1 MNIFI
6 RKFEESDRTEL
17 LKMMEV
23 FYSSEAVSTNG
34 SKEIFNKDFDA
45 CVGDNP
51 FLEGFMLIVA
61 DKIAGYAVLAK
72 SFSTEFGK
80 NCIWLED
87 LYLKPNYRGMGII
100 SNFIKFVDKNYP
112 QTLLK
117 LEVEEDNFHA
127 VHVYKKSGFQALPY
141 VVMKKEL

>member
-45 CVGDNP
+45 CV
-51 FLEGFMLIVA
+51 FFFVHF
-61 DKIAGYAVLAK
+61 AK
-72 SFSTEFGK
+72 SGK
-80 NCIWLED
+80 
-87 LYLKPNYRGMGII
+87 G
-100 SNFIKFVDKNYP
+100 NF
-112 QTLLK
+112 LG
-117 LEVEEDNFHA
+117 
-127 VHVYKKSGFQALPY
+127 KS
-141 VVMKKEL
+141 